1 MKKPVIV
8 VHGGAGTWRPE
19 RRKPGLSG
27 VKEAATVGFEILR
40 ADGNA
45 LDAVEA
51 AVVCMEENEIFN
63 AGRGSTLTIDRQVEM
78 EASIMDGKTLNAG
91 AVGLLKNIKN
101 PILLARI
108 VMEHTDHIFITSPA
122 AEELAEVFHLE
133 KTEPLTELRLQYWS
147 ELKQKLNRE
156 KGIYYLPKLKKLL
169 ESYPNLFETGTVGA
183 VALDKDENTAA
194 ATSTGGLTLKLP
206 GRIGDTPLI
215 GCGTYADNEAGA
227 CSTTGVGEVA
237 IKVVLAKTT
246 CDFMRYGQPAQEA
259 AESSIRLVNRR
270 ISLKESMG
278 LIAIDMHGGIGAA
291 HNSQHLC
298 WARMTSEMN
307 KPLAALKAKITKK
320 TEKKESGSA
329 KKS

>member
-8 VHGGAGTWRPE
+8 VHGGAGAWRPE

-51 AVVCMEENEIFN
+51 AVVCMEDNEVFN
-63 AGRGSTLTIDRQVEM
+63 AGKGSTLTIDRRVEM

-91 AVGLLKNIKN
+91 AVGLLKDIKN
-101 PILLARI
+101 PVRLARI
-108 VMEHTDHIFITSPA
+108 VMEHTDHVFVTSTA
-122 AEELAEVFHLE
+122 AEKLAEIFSLE
-133 KTEPLTELRLQYWS
+133 RTEPLTELRMRYWS
-147 ELKQKLNRE
+147 ELKQKLSRE

-169 ESYPNLFETGTVGA
+169 ASYPTLFETDTVGA
-183 VALDKDENTAA
+183 VALDRDGNIAA

-227 CSTTGVGEVA
+227 CSTTGIGEVA
-237 IKVVLAKTT
+237 IKLILAKAT
-246 CDFMRYGQPAQEA
+246 CDNMRYGQPAQEA
-259 AESSIRLVNRR
+259 AESSIKLVNRR
-270 ISLKESMG
+270 IRLKESMG
-278 LIAIDMHGGIGAA
+278 LIAIDMHGGIGVA
-291 HNSQHLC
+291 HNSLHLC
-298 WARMTSEMN
+298 WAYMTSEMR
-307 KPLAALKAKITKK
+307 KPLAALKAKIIKDT
-320 TEKKESGSA
+320 S
-329 KKS
+329 

>member
-1 MKKPVIV
+1 MKKPIIV

-27 VKEAATVGFEILR
+27 VNEAATVGFEILR
-40 ADGNA
+40 ADGSA
-45 LDAVEA
+45 LDSVEA
-51 AVVCMEENEIFN
+51 AVACMEENEVFN
-63 AGRGSTLTIDRQVEM
+63 AGKGSTLTIDRRVEM

-101 PILLARI
+101 PVRLARI
-108 VMEHTDHIFITSPA
+108 VMEHTDHVFITSSA
-122 AEELAEVFHLE
+122 AEKLAEVFRLE
-133 KTEPLTELRLQYWS
+133 KTEPLTELRVQYWS
-147 ELKQKLNRE
+147 ELKQKLTRE
-156 KGIYYLPKLKKLL
+156 KEIYYLPKLKKLL
-169 ESYPNLFETGTVGA
+169 ASYPNLFETDTVGA
-183 VALDKDENTAA
+183 VALDKDGNVAS

-206 GRIGDTPLI
+206 GRIGDTPNI

-227 CSTTGVGEVA
+227 CSTTGIGEVA
-237 IKVVLAKTT
+237 IKLVLAKTT

-278 LIAIDMHGGIGAA
+278 LIAIDMYGGIGVA
-291 HNSQHLC
+291 HNSLHLC
-298 WARMTSEMN
+298 WACMTSEVN
-307 KPLAALKAKITKK
+307 KPLAALKAKITTK
-320 TEKKESGSA
+320 TRKKESGSA

>member
-51 AVVCMEENEIFN
+51 AVVCMEENEVFN
-63 AGRGSTLTIDRQVEM
+63 AGKGSTLTIDRRVEM

-101 PILLARI
+101 PIRLARI
-108 VMEHTDHIFITSPA
+108 VMEHTDHVFITSTA
-122 AEELAEVFHLE
+122 AEKLAEVFRLE
-133 KTEPLTELRLQYWS
+133 KAEPLTELRVRYWS
-147 ELKQKLNRE
+147 ELKQRLNRE

-169 ESYPNLFETGTVGA
+169 ASYPNLFETDTVGA
-183 VALDKDENTAA
+183 VALDKDENIAA

-227 CSTTGVGEVA
+227 CSTTGIGEVA
-237 IKVVLAKTT
+237 IKLVLAKTT

-259 AESSIRLVNRR
+259 AESSIKLVNRR
-270 ISLKESMG
+270 IRLKESMG

-291 HNSQHLC
+291 HNSPHLC
-298 WARMTSEMN
+298 WACMTSEMN
-307 KPLAALKAKITKK
+307 KPLAALKAEITKN
-320 TEKKESGSA
+320 TP
-329 KKS
+329 